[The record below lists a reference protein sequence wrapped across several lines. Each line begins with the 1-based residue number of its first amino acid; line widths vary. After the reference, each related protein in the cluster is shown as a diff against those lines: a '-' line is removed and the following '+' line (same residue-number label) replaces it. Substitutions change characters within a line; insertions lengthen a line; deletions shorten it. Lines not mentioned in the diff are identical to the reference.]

1 MLGTRKPQVS
11 LFHLPFWAEGLV
23 NPDSFYA
30 RMGAFW
36 SRVSRDEDLASMYHP
51 KPGKPSVPP
60 SLLCGVLIL
69 QYFDD
74 VSDREAAERV
84 RFDLRWKLALSLPLD
99 DRGFH
104 YSTLSRFRSRL
115 AAHGQE
121 RYAFDALLRLALQ
134 AGLLTRDAHAI
145 NGAVID
151 STPMHGAAALE
162 DTYTL
167 LRHGLRKLLR
177 AMGEG
182 DPERQRLA
190 KRLKLSRYLTNR
202 KPELDWGDPAARR
215 AHLQELVADAQR
227 LLSEAHEAALPAD
240 SEAHGALALLEQ
252 ILAQDVVQDDDGQHA
267 IRRGVAKD
275 RVISTVDP
283 EMRHGRKSASTRFD
297 GYKGHVAVEPESGLI
312 TEVTVTPGNTYDGEA
327 VTELVDGLATH
338 HGLQPQAIVG
348 DHAVIDGA
356 RRQALRERGIEAVG
370 KVPEAAPHGFY
381 PKARFHIDLE
391 QGTVTCPAGRVT
403 AVYRERKDARGQVA
417 RVFYFDRETCRQCP
431 QRAICTNARGTG
443 RTIQVSPYEHL
454 LQEAR
459 EQQKAEG
466 FWERYHR
473 ARSTVERV
481 IAHLARHGFRQGR
494 YWGRA
499 KTLFQALWAAAA
511 VNLQRLMALLS
522 DQQAAQ
528 TAAEAA

>member
-1 MLGTRKPQVS
+1 MLGTRNPQGS

-23 NPDSFYA
+23 DADAFYA

-51 KPGKPSVPP
+51 EPGKPSVPP

-74 VSDREAAERV
+74 VSDREAADRV
-84 RFDLRWKLALSLPLD
+84 RFDLRWKLALGLPLD

-134 AGLLTRDAHAI
+134 AGLLTRDAAQ
-145 NGAVID
+145 VID
-151 STPMHGAAALE
+151 STPIHGAAALE

-177 AMGEG
+177 AMGES

-190 KRLKLSRYLTNR
+190 KRLKLSCYLTNR
-202 KPELDWGDPAARR
+202 KPELDWADPAARR

-227 LLSEAHEAALPAD
+227 LLAEARGAALPGD

-252 ILAQDVVQDDDGQHA
+252 LLAQDVIQDDDGRHVLRQ
-267 IRRGVAKD
+267 GVAKD
-275 RVISTVDP
+275 RIISTVDP

-297 GYKGHVAVEPESGLI
+297 GYKGHVAVEPESQLI

-327 VTELVDGLATH
+327 VETLVADQAQH
-338 HGLQPQAIVG
+338 HALQPRAVIG
-348 DHAVIDGA
+348 DQAVIDGA
-356 RRQALRERGIEAVG
+356 RRQALQERGIEALG
-370 KVPEAAPHGFY
+370 KVPEPAAGGYH
-381 PKARFHIDLE
+381 PKSAFTIDLE
-391 QGTVTCPAGRVT
+391 QGTVRCPAGHMT
-403 AVYRERKDARGQVA
+403 ATYQERTDGRGQMA
-417 RVFYFDRETCRQCP
+417 RVFCFDRDTCGHCP
-431 QRAICTNARGTG
+431 QRAACTQAKRTG
-443 RTIQVSPYEHL
+443 RTIRVGPYEHL

-494 YWGRA
+494 YVGRA
-499 KTLFQALWAAAA
+499 KTLFQALWSAAA

-522 DQQAAQ
+522 GQEAARI
-528 TAAEAA
+528 AAEAA